1 MIKAEFSASL
11 LQSSVSHDPSEII
24 LIYWFAAQETFL
36 LLLSIFKTVES
47 FLFRILWLI
56 ERPKAQ
62 HLSEI
67 KCFCNIVHYTIQKLG
82 VSIYFFIWKEIWF
95 SKDALNW
102 SKMLQKIS
110 ISDKC
115 CLFSKLSIHQR
126 NLNKFYSAVL
136 NVIIIIIHVF
146 SAANQDIRMISEGS
160 CDWSND
166 AKTSALKF

>member
-1 MIKAEFSASL
+1 M
-11 LQSSVSHDPSEII
+11 
-24 LIYWFAAQETFL
+24 
-36 LLLSIFKTVES
+36 
-47 FLFRILWLI
+47 
-56 ERPKAQ
+56 
-62 HLSEI
+62 
-67 KCFCNIVHYTIQKLG
+67 HYTIQKLG
-82 VSIYFFIWKEIWF
+82 VSIFFFIWKEMIEIWF

-115 CLFSKLSIHQR
+115 CSSELSIHQR

-136 NVIIIIIHVF
+136 NVIIIIHAF